1 MPPRYMTWGEVVGFG
16 SEHVFLTIIFGVLAG
31 LTIGATY
38 NTDSQMI
45 GIFIGIIILEIGLVG
60 MAIKSISDGVSF
72 AMYHNS
78 NSSIDNGRKVQ
89 RTSSN
94 NIEQSSGSRPVY
106 TNYNYLFPAFT
117 KICAN
122 LLSKLQYYD
131 NPKPFYYDNKDI
143 TPLIIKG
150 LENPVSLQ
158 SSEKKT
164 FVWCMNIYLE
174 NLTPEQVT
182 EFRNSEQFDTYQKV
196 VEHFCS

>member
-16 SEHVFLTIIFGVLAG
+16 SEHVFWTIIFGVLAG
-31 LTIGATY
+31 FTIGVTY
-38 NTDSQMI
+38 NTEARLI

-60 MAIKSISDGVSF
+60 MAIKSIADGVGF

-78 NSSIDNGRKVQ
+78 NSSTNNGRAVQ

-94 NIEQSSGSRPVY
+94 YIDQSSESRPVY

-122 LLSKLQYYD
+122 LLSKLQYYE
-131 NPKPFYYDNKDI
+131 NPTPFHHDSKDI
-143 TPLIIKG
+143 TSLIIKG

-158 SSEKKT
+158 SSERKT
-164 FVWCMNIYLE
+164 FVQCMNIYLE

-182 EFRNSEQFDTYQKV
+182 EFRNSEQFSTYQKV